1 VEEFVTDLIRQ
12 ITKDL
17 QKQVEGFE
25 SELSMSHVDIA
36 VEAGDG
42 IDHAHNPANLKA
54 KELYF

>member
-1 VEEFVTDLIRQ
+1 MTDLIRR

-25 SELSMSHVDIA
+25 SELSMSHVDIV

-42 IDHAHNPANLKA
+42 IDHAHDPANLKA